1 MWRARF
7 PVFAVTQATVGFMQ
21 FNAGNILAV
30 IAIIGLL
37 ITAATVVGGSFR
49 VGRNT
54 QTVSNYREAALSW
67 EASAKALEAQVHQF
81 EEQLAERDVHARE
94 VETGF
99 EAQLA
104 EKDARIH
111 ELEGR
116 LTTLQDVVTGK
127 SAVEALTVEMRAVV
141 TGLDTVKGH
150 VDQVHLDLA
159 AIRESLSGGGH
170 EA

>member
-1 MWRARF
+1 ML
-7 PVFAVTQATVGFMQ
+7 
-21 FNAGNILAV
+21 NAGNILAIV
-30 IAIIGLL
+30 ALVGLL
-37 ITAATVVGGSFR
+37 ITAATVIGGSFR
-49 VGRNT
+49 VSRNT

-67 EASAKALEAQVHQF
+67 ESQSKALEAQVRLF
-81 EEQLAERDVHARE
+81 EEQLAERDAHART
-94 VETGF
+94 VESQF

-127 SAVEALTVEMRAVV
+127 AAVEALTTEMRSVR
-141 TGLDTVKGH
+141 TGLDAVKGD
-150 VDQVHLDLA
+150 VA
-159 AIRESLSGGGH
+159 AIRETLSGGNHH

>member
-1 MWRARF
+1 ML
-7 PVFAVTQATVGFMQ
+7 
-21 FNAGNILAV
+21 NAGNILAIV
-30 IAIIGLL
+30 ALVGLL
-37 ITAATVVGGSFR
+37 ITAATVIGGSFR
-49 VGRNT
+49 VSRNT

-67 EASAKALEAQVHQF
+67 ESQSKALEAQVRLF
-81 EEQLAERDVHARE
+81 EEQLAEREVHARTME
-94 VETGF
+94 SQF

-127 SAVEALTVEMRAVV
+127 AAVEALTVEMRSVVQAV
-141 TGLDTVKGH
+141 DTVKGH

-159 AIRESLSGGGH
+159 AIRETLSGGNHH
-170 EA
+170 ET